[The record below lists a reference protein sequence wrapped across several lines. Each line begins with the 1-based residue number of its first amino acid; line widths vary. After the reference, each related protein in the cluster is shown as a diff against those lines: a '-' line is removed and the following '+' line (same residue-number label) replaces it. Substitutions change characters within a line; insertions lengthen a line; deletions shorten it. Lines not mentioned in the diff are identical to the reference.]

1 MVSATVSERSK
12 ATEKPVTEI
21 EKGGDPAPSTTRARN
36 SEPPHARQRGI
47 GTLPFQLLRFTRRA
61 TRYLVLSSIARRI
74 LFLNLVGLG
83 VLVVGI
89 LYLNQYREGLIEAK
103 VESLSTQARIIAGA
117 IAASATVETDSLQ
130 IDPERLLELQAGQS
144 IAPSSDGLDSLV
156 FPINPERVAPV
167 LRRLI
172 SPTRTRARLY
182 DRDGNILLDSQ
193 QFYSRGQIL
202 RYDLPKLEPVAPTV
216 FDRLESRFLSLF
228 GRDYLSLDE
237 EEPGVAAST
246 YSEVTASLTG
256 EPRSVVRRNAEG
268 EMIISVAVPIQ
279 RFRAVLGSLQLSTIG
294 GDIDEIIR
302 SERSAILAVFGV
314 AAAVTIFLSVLL
326 ASTIATPLRKLS
338 AAAVRVR
345 RGVKERQEIPD
356 FSDRGDEIGRLS
368 SSLRSMT
375 ESLYNRIEAI
385 ERFAADVAHELK
397 NPLTSLRSAVETLPL
412 AKNEA
417 SHQRLLE
424 VIQHDVRRLDRLI
437 TDISDASRLD
447 AELARVDA
455 EPTNLEKLMTD
466 LVEVDR
472 QIAKVHSNA
481 RLSLTVDRGNHGRNA
496 FIVSGHDLRLG
507 QVFSNLIGNARSF
520 VSDEGGR
527 IDIRLFRR
535 GGRVLIWIEDNGPG
549 IGAEDIERIFERFY
563 TDRPDGEAFGQ
574 NSGLGLSISR
584 QIVEAHGG
592 RLNAENIADD
602 NAPNGVGGARF
613 IVDLPA
619 SR

>member
-1 MVSATVSERSK
+1 MRSA
-12 ATEKPVTEI
+12 A
-21 EKGGDPAPSTTRARN
+21 PAPLRRHWRN
-36 SEPPHARQRGI
+36 
-47 GTLPFQLLRFTRRA
+47 LPFNALRFARRA
-61 TRYLVLSSIARRI
+61 TRYLVLSSITRRI

-130 IDPERLLELQAGQS
+130 IDPEKLLELQAGQS
-144 IAPSSDGLDSLV
+144 IVPSSDGLDSLV

-172 SPTRTRARLY
+172 SPTRTRARVY

-202 RYDLPKLEPVAPTV
+202 RYDLPKLEPAVPTV
-216 FDRLESRFLSLF
+216 FDRLEAYFLSLF
-228 GRDYLSLDE
+228 GRDYISLDH
-237 EEPGVAAST
+237 EEPGISGSN

-256 EPRSVVRRNAEG
+256 EPRSVVRRNTEG
-268 EMIISVAVPIQ
+268 ETIIAVAVPIQ
-279 RFRAVLGSLQLSTIG
+279 RFRAVLGALQLSTIG

-302 SERSAILAVFGV
+302 SERTAILAVFGV

-326 ASTIATPLRKLS
+326 ASTIAKPLRRLS
-338 AAAVRVR
+338 AAAVRVK
-345 RGVKERQEIPD
+345 RGLKERQEIPD
-356 FSDRGDEIGRLS
+356 FSDRGDEIGNLS
-368 SSLRSMT
+368 GSLRSMT
-375 ESLYNRIEAI
+375 EALYNRIEAI

-417 SHQRLLE
+417 SRQRLLE
-424 VIQHDVRRLDRLI
+424 VIEHDVRRLDRLI

-447 AELARVDA
+447 AELARVDT
-455 EPTNLEKLMTD
+455 EPVDLRKLLSD
-466 LVEVDR
+466 IVEVDR
-472 QIAKVHSNA
+472 QTAKVHSNA
-481 RLSLTVDRGNHGRNA
+481 KLSLTMDDDHRGKRA
-496 FIVSGHDLRLG
+496 FVVSGHDLRLG

-520 VSDEGGR
+520 VPDRNGAISIE
-527 IDIRLFRR
+527 LFRR
-535 GGRVLIWIEDNGPG
+535 NNRVMIWVEDNGPG
-549 IGAEDIERIFERFY
+549 IGGEDIERIFERFY
-563 TDRPDGEAFGQ
+563 TDRPEGEAFGQ

-592 RLNAENIADD
+592 QLTAQNIADED
-602 NAPNGVGGARF
+602 APNGIAGARF
-613 IVDLPA
+613 IIDLPA
-619 SR
+619 RH